1 MSVAELLLGQ
11 SAFLPAFHQGKHL
24 GLGSDLYHCFFRLN
38 YNLRKPAGKATL
50 PDGYDWKK
58 TLSQRSEELF
68 TTKASK
74 TSTAEED
81 NASLYEQIGRLQ
93 MEVSFLKKKL
103 GQ

>member
-1 MSVAELLLGQ
+1 MHKKDKRKFTAAFKVKVGLEALKGQSSVAEIAKSYELHPSQIL
-11 SAFLPAFHQGKHL
+11 
-24 GLGSDLYHCFFRLN
+24 
-38 YNLRKPAGKATL
+38 
-50 PDGYDWKK
+50 DWKK
-58 TLSQRSEELF
+58 TLLQRSEELF

-74 TSTAEED
+74 TSSAEEG